1 MFLPAT
7 AAIAFFMFIFV
18 KKAILVFAMTEE
30 MILAEI
36 QQLPETLKLE
46 VLHFVRFLRQEK
58 IQSEPKISERIF
70 GLSKG
75 RYKLADDF
83 DAPLDDFKEYME

>member
-1 MFLPAT
+1 
-7 AAIAFFMFIFV
+7 
-18 KKAILVFAMTEE
+18 MTEE

-58 IQSEPKISERIF
+58 IQSQSELSERVF

-83 DAPLDDFKEYME
+83 DAPLEDFKEYME